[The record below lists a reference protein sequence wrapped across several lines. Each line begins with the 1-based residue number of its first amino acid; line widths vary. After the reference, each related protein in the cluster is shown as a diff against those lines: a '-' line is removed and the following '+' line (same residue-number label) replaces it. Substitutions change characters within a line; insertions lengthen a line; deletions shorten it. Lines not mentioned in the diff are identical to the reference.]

1 MNRAIG
7 DLEQMECSYGGE
19 LHYPASTAEAAL
31 YSPEDSEYRDTAH
44 CRATLHRPVVS
55 PAKAAAENTVRAS
68 QLGRAVIVEGLQEQ
82 LR

>member
-1 MNRAIG
+1 MNRATG

-19 LHYPASTAEAAL
+19 LHYPPVQQRLVYTLQRILRYGDAAH
-31 YSPEDSEYRDTAH
+31 S
-44 CRATLHRPVVS
+44 RATLHRPVVS
-55 PAKAAAENTVRAS
+55 PSKAAAENTVTAS